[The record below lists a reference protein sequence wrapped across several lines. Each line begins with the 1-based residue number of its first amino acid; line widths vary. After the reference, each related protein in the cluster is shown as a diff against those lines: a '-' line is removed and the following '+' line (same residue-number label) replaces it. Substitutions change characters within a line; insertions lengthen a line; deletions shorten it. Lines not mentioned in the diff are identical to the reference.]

1 MWFEKLM
8 GFEEVSPI
16 DVREKISVEG
26 EFLYSK
32 INGKKYKFGKLEVLT
47 LEELRKR
54 ISLKDFDGKIQI
66 DEVVGNVANLHQDSL
81 NNNAVFQ
88 AASQFNM
95 LEMIS
100 PSVTPEQGVDRY
112 ENDRTQGPACAISC
126 GAGTVYRNY
135 FADVNG
141 KIGQTAKNQ
150 IDGFEL
156 IGDALNNQSNNL
168 WRMQNGYAMFS
179 DEGLD
184 LINKKLSQMSDDDL
198 ENLKGKLK
206 VGVQWETEV
215 TTANSQ
221 QIVTQVYCSALPIGY
236 HSYINKSSFKN
247 FAKLILEALYDAT
260 FFAAAENFQKTGCAK
275 LFLTL
280 VGGVVFGNETD
291 WIIDAISN
299 SAKKFSNVPLDV
311 KIVSYGYSNPA
322 VSDFVKN
329 FR

>member
-126 GAGTVYRNY
+126 GAGTVYRKY

-280 VGGVVFGNETD
+280 VGGGVFGNETD

-299 SAKKFSNVPLDV
+299 SSKKFSNVPLDV
-311 KIVSYGYSNPA
+311 KIVSYGFSNPA

>member
-32 INGKKYKFGKLEVLT
+32 INGKKYKFGKLEVPT

-66 DEVVGNVANLHQDSL
+66 DEVVGNVANFHQNPL

-100 PSVTPEQGVDRY
+100 PAVTPEQGVDRY

-141 KIGQTAKNQ
+141 KIGQTAKNR
-150 IDGFEL
+150 IDGLEL

-184 LINKKLSQMSDDDL
+184 LINRKLFQMSDDDL

-221 QIVTQVYCSALPIGY
+221 QVVTQVYCSALPIGY
-236 HSYINKSSFKN
+236 HSYINKSSFQN

-280 VGGVVFGNETD
+280 VGGGVFGNETD

-299 SAKKFSNVPLDV
+299 SSKKFSNVPLDV
-311 KIVSYGYSNPA
+311 KIVSYGFSNPA